1 MSTFGKMPTSHQTNP
16 WFRHRRAHAHAP
28 HPANQDHVKSGMQ
41 YQLLQYLSKP
51 LLHPVHFQDALHLQQ
66 VQHTCTCCDTTL
78 PQPPLL
84 HADSVSKSGM
94 QTNSACS
101 IRQEALQSAVINSY
115 HPWALRKPLSA
126 QGGCKGTKGSGLCRC
141 GVDPKP

>member
-84 HADSVSKSGM
+84 HTDSVSKSEERHADKFRM
-94 QTNSACS
+94 QHPAGSAAVS
-101 IRQEALQSAVINSY
+101 SHQFVTPTDSSAHSSRLSLI
-115 HPWALRKPLSA
+115 PGAAMPL
-126 QGGCKGTKGSGLCRC
+126 KVNTVR
-141 GVDPKP
+141 